1 MESCALFVLLEVG
14 VIKLSYFMT
23 PNVEGSTFLLYYFFL
38 WFFLL
43 LIMYLNKWTP
53 FLPMTIYFSAGISRF
68 FAGQEHS
75 LLLWSM
81 MIGGPFLYFALA
93 VIVQIGGGNW
103 FGYGGGGGGYSGGG
117 GGGCS
122 GGGGGCGGCGG
133 G

>member
-14 VIKLSYFMT
+14 VIQLSYFMT

-43 LIMYLNKWTP
+43 LVTYLNKWTP
-53 FLPMTIYFSAGISRF
+53 VSPMIIYFSAGISGF
-68 FAGQEHS
+68 FAGQES
-75 LLLWSM
+75 SMLLWSM
-81 MIGGPFLYFALA
+81 IIGGPFLYFALV
-93 VIVQIGGGNW
+93 VIVQIGGGDW
-103 FGYGGGGGGYSGGG
+103 FGCGG

-122 GGGGGCGGCGG
+122 AGSGGGCGGGCGG